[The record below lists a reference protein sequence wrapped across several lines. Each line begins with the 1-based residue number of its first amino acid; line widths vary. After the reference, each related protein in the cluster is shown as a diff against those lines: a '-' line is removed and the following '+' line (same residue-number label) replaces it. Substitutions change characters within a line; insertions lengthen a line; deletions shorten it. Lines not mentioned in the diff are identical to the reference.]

1 MSCFKKWQWIA
12 IMLLMLPVLSAR
24 ANGQTTAAG
33 NDAAAQGSC
42 LGTGT
47 AAGNGATTPANA
59 WDSTFTGIATAT
71 GSGYSGGAFLL
82 DPIAKDAEITA
93 LNPVQ
98 ANLGGIRAAMA
109 GAYLRVQGPKG
120 CTTVYV
126 TDLYP
131 EAASGGL
138 DLSYNAFSK
147 IGDLQQGRIPIRWKL
162 IAAPVTGNVVY
173 RIKEGST
180 MWWAAI
186 QVRNHTYPVVKLEVF
201 QGKAWVSLPK
211 ADYNHFVGTQLGDKP
226 LVIRITDIRGR
237 ILVDKL
243 PPLLKDCTPKS
254 ANQPSPCSKPYFVQ
268 GNVQF
273 PE

>member
-12 IMLLMLPVLSAR
+12 IMLLMLSVLSAR

-33 NDAAAQGSC
+33 NVAAAQGSC
-42 LGTGT
+42 LGTGKT
-47 AAGNGATTPANA
+47 SGTGTTTPANG
-59 WDSTFTGIATAT
+59 WDSTFTGIATPT

-82 DPIAKDAEITA
+82 DPIASDAEITA

-147 IGDLQQGRIPIRWKL
+147 IGDLKQGRIPIQWKL

-243 PPLLKDCTPKS
+243 PPLLTDCTPKN
-254 ANQPSPCSKPYFVQ
+254 ANQASPCSKPYFVQ

>member
-1 MSCFKKWQWIA
+1 MSCLKKWRWIA
-12 IMLLMLPVLSAR
+12 VILLLFPIWSAR
-24 ANGQTTAAG
+24 ANGQTIAAD
-33 NDAAAQGSC
+33 NVTAAQGSC
-42 LGTGT
+42 LGASK
-47 AAGNGATTPANA
+47 AAGNSTTTPANT

-82 DPIAKDAEITA
+82 DPIAKDREITA
-93 LNPVQ
+93 LNPAQ

-162 IAAPVTGNVVY
+162 IPGRSPAMSSIASKRAARCGGP
-173 RIKEGST
+173 RSRC
-180 MWWAAI
+180 AI
-186 QVRNHTYPVVKLEVF
+186 TP
-201 QGKAWVSLPK
+201 
-211 ADYNHFVGTQLGDKP
+211 TQW
-226 LVIRITDIRGR
+226 
-237 ILVDKL
+237 
-243 PPLLKDCTPKS
+243 
-254 ANQPSPCSKPYFVQ
+254 
-268 GNVQF
+268 
-273 PE
+273 

>member
-1 MSCFKKWQWIA
+1 MSCLKNWRWIA
-12 IMLLMLPVLSAR
+12 VILALFPIWSAR
-24 ANGQTTAAG
+24 ANGQTIAAD
-33 NDAAAQGSC
+33 NVTAAQGSC
-42 LGTGT
+42 LGASNST
-47 AAGNGATTPANA
+47 TTPANT

-82 DPIAKDAEITA
+82 DPIAKNREITA
-93 LNPVQ
+93 LNPAQ

-162 IAAPVTGNVVY
+162 IPGPVTGNVVY

-180 MWWAAI
+180 IWWAAI

-237 ILVDKL
+237 LLVDKL
-243 PPLLKDCTPKS
+243 PPLLKDCTPKN
-254 ANQPSPCSKPYFVQ
+254 ANKASPCDKPYFVQ

-273 PE
+273 LE

>member
-1 MSCFKKWQWIA
+1 MPCLKKWRWIA
-12 IMLLMLPVLSAR
+12 VMLLSLSVWSLH
-24 ANGQTTAAG
+24 ANGQVVVSDNATAA
-33 NDAAAQGSC
+33 QPSC

-47 AAGNGATTPANA
+47 TAPANT
-59 WDSTFTGIATAT
+59 WGSTFTGIATAT

-82 DPIAKDAEITA
+82 DPITKDREITA
-93 LNPVQ
+93 LNPAQ
-98 ANLGGIRAAMA
+98 ANLGGIPAAMA

-138 DLSYNAFSK
+138 DLSYNAFAK
-147 IGDLQQGRIPIRWKL
+147 IGDLQQGRIPVQWRL
-162 IAAPVTGNVVY
+162 IPGPVTGNVVY

-186 QVRNHTYPVVKLEVF
+186 QVRNHTFPVVKLEVF

-211 ADYNHFVGTQLGDKP
+211 ADYNHFVGTHLGDKP

-243 PPLLKDCTPKS
+243 PPLLKDCTPQK
-254 ANQPSPCSKPYFVQ
+254 AGEASPCSKPYFVQ
-268 GNVQF
+268 GKVQF
-273 PE
+273 SE